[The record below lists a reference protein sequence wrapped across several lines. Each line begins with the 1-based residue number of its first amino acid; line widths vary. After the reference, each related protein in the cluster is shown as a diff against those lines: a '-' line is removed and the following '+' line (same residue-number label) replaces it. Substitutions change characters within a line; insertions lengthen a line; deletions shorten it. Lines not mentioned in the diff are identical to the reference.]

1 MHSLRVVSEVL
12 LEDLTEDYNVGD
24 SLSGSSK
31 ELLQRGK
38 GGVRHMEESVIQGL
52 LLITKNR
59 NLKLMILDF
68 SVWEDA
74 GIWAHWNDSLDMH
87 LTYLGPV
94 SKAQNALFRH
104 PELPSGHTFLG
115 QLQGLMAWFL

>member
-24 SLSGSSK
+24 SLSDSSK

-59 NLKLMILDF
+59 NLKVMILDF
-68 SVWEDA
+68 SMFEKMQE
-74 GIWAHWNDSLDMH
+74 S
-87 LTYLGPV
+87 
-94 SKAQNALFRH
+94 
-104 PELPSGHTFLG
+104 ELIEMIP
-115 QLQGLMAWFL
+115 

>member
-24 SLSGSSK
+24 SLSDSSK

-38 GGVRHMEESVIQGL
+38 GGARHMEESVIQGL

-59 NLKLMILDF
+59 NLKVMILDF
-68 SVWEDA
+68 SMFEKMQE
-74 GIWAHWNDSLDMH
+74 S
-87 LTYLGPV
+87 
-94 SKAQNALFRH
+94 
-104 PELPSGHTFLG
+104 ELIEMIP
-115 QLQGLMAWFL
+115 

>member
-24 SLSGSSK
+24 SLSDNSK

-68 SVWEDA
+68 SV
-74 GIWAHWNDSLDMH
+74 
-87 LTYLGPV
+87 
-94 SKAQNALFRH
+94 
-104 PELPSGHTFLG
+104 
-115 QLQGLMAWFL
+115 

>member
-24 SLSGSSK
+24 SLSDSSK

-68 SVWEDA
+68 SMFEKMQE
-74 GIWAHWNDSLDMH
+74 S
-87 LTYLGPV
+87 
-94 SKAQNALFRH
+94 
-104 PELPSGHTFLG
+104 ELIEMIP
-115 QLQGLMAWFL
+115 

>member
-1 MHSLRVVSEVL
+1 MHSLKVVSEVL
-12 LEDLTEDYNVGD
+12 LEDLTEDYNLGD
-24 SLSGSSK
+24 SLSDSSE

-68 SVWEDA
+68 SMFEKMQE
-74 GIWAHWNDSLDMH
+74 S
-87 LTYLGPV
+87 
-94 SKAQNALFRH
+94 
-104 PELPSGHTFLG
+104 ELIEMIP
-115 QLQGLMAWFL
+115 

>member
-68 SVWEDA
+68 SMFEKMQE
-74 GIWAHWNDSLDMH
+74 S
-87 LTYLGPV
+87 
-94 SKAQNALFRH
+94 
-104 PELPSGHTFLG
+104 ELIEMIP
-115 QLQGLMAWFL
+115 